1 MTMAFRNSNN
11 CLPRTTRVG
20 TYLLA
25 VVGVLLFALAISPGK
40 AQAQILGKI
49 EANIPFPFH
58 VGDARFPA
66 GKYVV
71 HMLED
76 TDPSV
81 MEISSADDSM
91 SALFQ
96 VEAARANSA
105 PAKTELIFNK
115 YGKSYFLAKLFDEGS
130 TEGRRVVGSHYEK
143 KISKEMTATEEH
155 VAASH
160 RKQQG
165 D

>member
-1 MTMAFRNSNN
+1 MFFRNNNN

-25 VVGVLLFALAISPGK
+25 VVGILLFALAISPGK
-40 AQAQILGKI
+40 TDAQIIGDI
-49 EANIPFPFH
+49 EASVPFPFH
-58 VGDARFPA
+58 VGDAKLPA
-66 GKYVV
+66 GKYFIRV
-71 HMLED
+71 LD
-76 TDPSV
+76 DSDPSI
-81 MEISSADDSM
+81 MEISSPDGST

-96 VEAARANSA
+96 VEAAQASSA
-105 PAKTELIFNK
+105 PAKTELIFNR
-115 YGKSYFLAKLFDEGS
+115 YGKSYFLAKLFDQGS
-130 TEGRRVVGSHYEK
+130 PDGSRVVGSHYEK